1 MTTNIQEVLI
11 FLPLSNKK
19 VGLRK
24 ENNKGTKLWLTSQYL
39 WASKSV
45 KNPMEDC
52 WGIPLSSAKN
62 KLQDRS
68 TAHL

>member
-11 FLPLSNKK
+11 YLPLSNKK
-19 VGLRK
+19 IGLRK
-24 ENNKGTKLWLTSQYL
+24 EIKGTKFWLTSQYL

-62 KLQDRS
+62 KLQYRG